1 MTLAKRT
8 LALAVALGG
17 ISLLSAC
24 GANTGSPGQTAS
36 KTASSV
42 SSTVQSAIAEA
53 REEIATGNISIDSDN
68 ENGQRVELT
77 PKGDLL
83 IDGKA
88 VPVTPEQRR
97 LLLDYRG
104 HLVKVAY
111 SGMDIGLQ
119 GADLA
124 TKAVTESLKGVF
136 TGNTDDIEKRVEAE
150 ADKIRVSALK
160 LCDLLPG
167 MKASQDRLAAALPEF
182 KPYADMTQAD
192 IDECREEADD
202 KGRRATA
209 AAAADAAQ
217 AAKDAQAPSQQ

>member
-1 MTLAKRT
+1 MTLTTRT
-8 LALAVALGG
+8 LTLAAALGG

-24 GANTGSPGQTAS
+24 GANPGPSGQTAG

-42 SSTVQSAIAEA
+42 SSTVQSAISEA
-53 REEIATGNISIDSDN
+53 REEIATGNINIDSN
-68 ENGQRVELT
+68 NGQRVELT

-88 VPVTPEQRR
+88 VPVTPEQRK
-97 LLLDYRG
+97 LLLDYRS
-104 HLVKVAY
+104 HLVKLAY

-136 TGNTDDIEKRVEAE
+136 TGNTDDIERRVEAE

-160 LCDLLPG
+160 LCDLLPA

-202 KGRRATA
+202 KGRKATA
-209 AAAADAAQ
+209 AAAADAAE
-217 AAKDAQAPSQQ
+217 AAEDAQAPSQQ